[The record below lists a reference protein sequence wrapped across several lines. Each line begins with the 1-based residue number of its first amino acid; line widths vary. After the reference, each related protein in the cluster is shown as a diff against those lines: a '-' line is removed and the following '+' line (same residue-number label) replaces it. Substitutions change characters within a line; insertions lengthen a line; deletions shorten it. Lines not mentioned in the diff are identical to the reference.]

1 MGGMLTWLCLVVPDG
16 ARFTFMKPYRFSK
29 EMRLRKQREFEAVY
43 EEGVRIRGGTLL
55 VVARKNG
62 LEHPRLGISVS
73 KKKMKRAADRNRF
86 KRLVR
91 ESFRL
96 KREKLP
102 VGLDLIVIPHRGDSP
117 FTLLSIQDEL
127 IDLGA
132 QAQKRLGKKP

>member
-1 MGGMLTWLCLVVPDG
+1 MKPN
-16 ARFTFMKPYRFSK
+16 RFTK

-43 EEGVRIRGGTLL
+43 EEGVRVRGGTLL

-62 LEHPRLGISVS
+62 LEYPRLGLSVS